1 MRPELFLL
9 VPILAARAPV
19 TGREFLLMLWA
30 LATTGLRMPRVAG
43 ASAVVVVVV
52 CLVGRDRI
60 LVLEVSSVPWLED
73 ESMSGFGVSPWDE
86 ED

>member
-1 MRPELFLL
+1 
-9 VPILAARAPV
+9 
-19 TGREFLLMLWA
+19 
-30 LATTGLRMPRVAG
+30 MPRVAG
-43 ASAVVVVVV
+43 ASAVVVVVVV

>member
-1 MRPELFLL
+1 
-9 VPILAARAPV
+9 
-19 TGREFLLMLWA
+19 
-30 LATTGLRMPRVAG
+30 MPRVAG
-43 ASAVVVVVV
+43 ASAVVVVVVV

-73 ESMSGFGVSPWDE
+73 ESMSGFGGSPWDE